1 MGLDSSANTLCP
13 GAIPYPELLAYA
25 QSISAFTS
33 APPNMPELVPGQPP
47 PPLFFPPFPNEEK
60 MRRGHMNDEAP
71 LGLLGET
78 HDVGK
83 GTYSSI
89 ISGPISISYVPRIG
103 DTSDPLQIKSIEVF
117 PDPPKPGQDM
127 TVKVKAYAQELIE
140 VCIRHFL
147 SQN

>member
-1 MGLDSSANTLCP
+1 MKFLKLLVAALSPVCALSASVLQSNNV
-13 GAIPYPELLAYA
+13 EL
-25 QSISAFTS
+25 QVED
-33 APPNMPELVPGQPP
+33 APIRTQEGWDW
-47 PPLFFPPFPNEEK
+47 
-60 MRRGHMNDEAP
+60 RDC
-71 LGLLGET
+71 
-78 HDVGK
+78 

>member
-1 MGLDSSANTLCP
+1 MLNFKLRTHLSGHRKDGIGEIVVRIRVLSADQYQYLM
-13 GAIPYPELLAYA
+13 YR
-25 QSISAFTS
+25 
-33 APPNMPELVPGQPP
+33 
-47 PPLFFPPFPNEEK
+47 K
-60 MRRGHMNDEAP
+60 
-71 LGLLGET
+71 
-78 HDVGK
+78 
-83 GTYSSI
+83 
-89 ISGPISISYVPRIG
+89 IG